1 VNLAPFTNEPSL
13 EVRKGAVRE
22 SLRAALAELD
32 ASLPMR
38 APTIIAGQREDG
50 DALVSSDPGEETR
63 VVALAPCAGASEVDA
78 ALESLSRAAPAW
90 AGTPASERAA
100 CLLRAAAWMRARRT
114 ALAALCVREAAK
126 PWIEADADV
135 AEAIDFLEYYARG
148 ALELDRGAPLL
159 QVPGERNELRYRG
172 RGVCAVI
179 APWNFPLAI
188 PTGMLSAALVTG
200 NACALKPAEQTPGC
214 GAIVAEALLAG
225 GVPADALALITGA
238 GEAGAA
244 LVRDE
249 RVHTI
254 AFTGSSA
261 VGNEILREAAE
272 VHPGQRGLKRV
283 VAELGGKNCVIVDS
297 DADLDDTVRAVR
309 RSAFAYSGQKC
320 SAASRV
326 LVHTAVADIV
336 RERLAGAVET
346 LQVGQAEEFGV
357 DVGPVIDGDARARVN
372 DYGDLAARDGT
383 VLARVDGQFPAR
395 GCFCA
400 PTLVAEL
407 DPGSRVLREEIFG
420 PLLTIEAVE
429 DVDDALERV
438 DRLPFA
444 LTGGLFSRNPGTV
457 QRVAERSAVGNLYVN
472 RHITG
477 AMVGRQPFGGNRLSG
492 AGAKAGGP
500 GYLLEFV
507 DAIAVSENVVRHGLV
522 VQRAK
527 T

>member
-1 VNLAPFTNEPSL
+1 VNLPPFANEPTL
-13 EVRKGAVRE
+13 ELRKGGVRE
-22 SLRAALAELD
+22 ALRSALADLD
-32 ASLPMR
+32 AKLPLRTAMIVGGAR
-38 APTIIAGQREDG
+38 QEG
-50 DALVSSDPGEETR
+50 DALVSADPGEESR
-63 VVALAPCAGASEVDA
+63 VVALAPCAGAVEVDA
-78 ALESLSRAAPAW
+78 ALAALSEAAPRW
-90 AGTPASERAA
+90 AATPAPERAA
-100 CLLRAAAWMRARRT
+100 CLLRAADWMRERR
-114 ALAALCVREAAK
+114 ADLAALCVRECAK

-148 ALELDRGAPLL
+148 ALDLDRGAPVL
-159 QVPGERNELRYRG
+159 QVPGERNALRYRA

-200 NACALKPAEQTPGC
+200 NACVLKPAEQSPGC
-214 GAIVAEALLAG
+214 GAMVAEALLAG
-225 GVPADALALITGA
+225 GIPAGALALLTGA

-244 LVRDE
+244 LVRDP
-249 RVHTI
+249 RVQTI

-261 VGNEILREAAE
+261 VGNEILREASQIR
-272 VHPGQRGLKRV
+272 PGQTTLKRV

-297 DADLDDTVRAVR
+297 DADLDDTVRAVM

-326 LVHTAVADIV
+326 LAHQDVADVV

-346 LQVGQAEEFGV
+346 LQVGQAGEFGV
-357 DVGPVIDGDARARVN
+357 DVGPLIDRDAQARVEE
-372 DYGDLAARDGT
+372 YRGLAARDGALVT
-383 VLARVDGQFPAR
+383 RGTWELPAG

-400 PTLVAEL
+400 PALVAGL
-407 DPGSRVLREEIFG
+407 DPGSRVLQEEIFG
-420 PLLTIEAVE
+420 PLLSIETVKDVE
-429 DVDDALERV
+429 DALERIEG
-438 DRLPFA
+438 LPFA
-444 LTGGLFSRNPGTV
+444 LTGGLFSRNPRTV
-457 QRVAERSAVGNLYVN
+457 EHVIERSPVGNLYVN

-507 DAIAVSENVVRHGLV
+507 DAHAVSENVVRHGLV
-522 VQRAK
+522 V
-527 T
+527 